1 MGIDEREPRGVSK
14 TAREQSS
21 FPISGTIFQREL
33 LIRPRARHFDIGE
46 SIETDVVEI
55 NPNGSFNAAFRIL
68 EKKGEGYAG
77 QVYKTVDETTGNTY
91 ALKAL
96 RPEDESKEK
105 IRNLFF
111 RLCFAGN
118 FAPATNESALRY
130 GLLWQTLLRRGAQ
143 ARFGDTSIIPE
154 PYGYFWSDKL
164 ETFVE
169 VHEWVEGH
177 IPVPDSTIHN
187 RKKRDFMDGMVGLA
201 NDMGAYQLARQYKW
215 WTMLAGANVVE
226 REDGS
231 QVAIDW
237 RSGVALPFFLPMSPG
252 DVPIIVDNLRHGHFA
267 NYDHANF
274 SKLDAFVGENNNA
287 FVDLTSQV
295 EELKELD
302 RKYRSS
308 IRETT
313 LADWQREFQM
323 DEDVVRELSRSP
335 LAYRAHLLLDG
346 IPLFG
351 KLTNRLSSSEVYR
364 AHAKQIMADGEYR
377 DVWFSNHQTHDLDTW
392 KHRDRV
398 TPDKAQELSQKAWL
412 YLLHKVFFSHMPSS
426 IQKATDN
433 KELMQMLKKLGTP
446 IRIAF
451 NEEEQIQWLENRI
464 NEGVELRLLNDEQAE
479 MLHRQSR
486 ERRMR
491 SYVKELAFF
500 WPAIEIICLPTYPLI
515 YMLSGGDMSLTGAA
529 MASPVTSSGVLRVLY
544 TATRMVGDIPEAVRE
559 KSLKSVKSRS
569 MGIIVAPWSKIGGL
583 FIPAQMVTHY
593 PEMARFLT
601 SYLTIKAARNVPV
614 YGVEGG
620 AVEYYA
626 HRLGQKIVNKKKMQE
641 NSEN

>member
-1 MGIDEREPRGVSK
+1 MGIKEGKARGNQ
-14 TAREQSS
+14 EHQFS
-21 FPISGTIFQREL
+21 FPTSGAIFQREL
-33 LIRPRARHFDIGE
+33 LIRPRARRFDIEE
-46 SIETDVVEI
+46 SIETDVVPI
-55 NPNGSFNAAFRIL
+55 VPNGEFNAAFRIL

-77 QVYKTVDETTGNTY
+77 QVYKTVDEATGKTY

-96 RPEDESKEK
+96 RPEDEGKEK
-105 IRNLFF
+105 IRNFFF

-118 FAPATNESALRY
+118 FAPATNEAALRY
-130 GLLWQTLLRRGAQ
+130 GLLCQTVLRRGAQ

-154 PYGYFWSDKL
+154 PYGYFWNDKL

-169 VHEWVEGH
+169 LHEWVEGH
-177 IPVPDSTIHN
+177 IPVPDSTTHN
-187 RKKRDFMDGMVGLA
+187 RLKRDFMDSMVGLA

-252 DVPIIVDNLRHGHFA
+252 DVPIILDNLRHGHFA
-267 NYDHANF
+267 NYDHADF
-274 SKLDAFVGENNNA
+274 GKLDAFVQENNDA
-287 FVDLTSQV
+287 FADLTSQV
-295 EELKELD
+295 DELKELD
-302 RKYRSS
+302 GKYRAS

-335 LAYRAHLLLDG
+335 LPYRGHLILDG
-346 IPLFG
+346 IIPLVG
-351 KLTNRLSSSEVYR
+351 KVTHRLSSSEMYR
-364 AHAKQIMADGEYR
+364 THAKQILSDGEYR
-377 DVWFSNHQTHDLDTW
+377 DVWFSTHQTHDLDTW
-392 KHRDRV
+392 QHRHRL

-433 KELMQMLKKLGTP
+433 TELKRMLKKLGTP

-451 NEEEQIQWLENRI
+451 SESEQIQWLEDKI
-464 NEGVELRLLNDEQAE
+464 NEGVELRLLSDEQAQ

-486 ERRMR
+486 ERKMR
-491 SYVKELAFF
+491 SYVIELAAVT
-500 WPAIEIICLPTYPLI
+500 PAIEFMTLPAYPLV
-515 YMLSGGDMSLTGAA
+515 YFLSGGDMILTGAV
-529 MASPVTSSGVLRVLY
+529 VTSPISPSGVVRTAY
-544 TATRMVGDIPEAVRE
+544 TGVRTLADIPEAIKER
-559 KSLKSVKSRS
+559 SLKPIKSRAS
-569 MGIIVAPWSKIGGL
+569 GLAVAPWTKVGML
-583 FIPAQMVTHY
+583 FVPAQMVTHY

-601 SYLTIKAARNVPV
+601 SYFTIKAARNVPV

-626 HRLGQKIVNKKKMQE
+626 HRLGQKIVNGKKNQDATE
-641 NSEN
+641 F